1 MIPFMVAVAR
11 PHGVGDSIYSG
22 DSKTTATWMSLAIAR
37 SQLVAAYW
45 DHDADAKGG
54 KRTICTYFGKPATST
69 IIGLCGLL
77 EVCLLA
83 SRDNGP
89 RQEASRSDSSIPML
103 RHRQHRSTLC
113 TSSAAGPILPSP
125 RRSSWRQCS
134 PPAQP
139 CSVRTARCWACCA
152 TTSSTTCTTRR
163 QPSWSRCFSSRIAQP
178 CVRIP
183 CSDVMS
189 STLRVFHPLMSSLK
203 RVAFRPRLQR
213 ECRRSMHVQ

>member
-77 EVCLLA
+77 EAASVHTMYVERGGTNPAFAASIIMATVLSTCATMLGSYSPLL
-83 SRDNGP
+83 G
-89 RQEASRSDSSIPML
+89 ML
-103 RHRQHRSTLC
+103 RDHVIDNMYYT
-113 TSSAAGPILPSP
+113 T
-125 RRSSWRQCS
+125 
-134 PPAQP
+134 
-139 CSVRTARCWACCA
+139 TA
-152 TTSSTTCTTRR
+152 
-163 QPSWSRCFSSRIAQP
+163 I
-178 CVRIP
+178 V
-183 CSDVMS
+183 
-189 STLRVFHPLMSSLK
+189 
-203 RVAFRPRLQR
+203 VAVLFL
-213 ECRRSMHVQ
+213 